1 MIRYEWTVELLEG
14 DDIVDAFYG
23 DTLSEALRQ
32 AGHTPAEFTQ
42 HSGVVRDRY
51 DSAES
56 LVCRSWAYVEDGK
69 LPDRFTDACGREVA
83 KVPARFHKEAD
94 KSVDRA

>member
-1 MIRYEWTVELLEG
+1 MIRYEWTVEFLED
-14 DDIVDAFYG
+14 DDIVDLYFG
-23 DTLSEALRQ
+23 DTLKDVLRQ
-32 AGHTPAEFTQ
+32 AGDTPAGYIK
-42 HSGVVRDRY
+42 HIGVVRDRY